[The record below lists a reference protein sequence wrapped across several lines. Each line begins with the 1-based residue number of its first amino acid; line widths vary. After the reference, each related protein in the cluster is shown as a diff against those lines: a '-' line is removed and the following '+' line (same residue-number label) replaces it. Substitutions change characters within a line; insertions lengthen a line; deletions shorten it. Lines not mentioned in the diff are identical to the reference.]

1 MLVFCLHCIQNITL
15 RYLKDYPQREDL
27 LKLLTGFEKFKE
39 KIPMRN
45 SIVMLIICFSVV
57 LVCNVIEAKLLMLI
71 LKVEKLMTTFG
82 EKREV

>member
-1 MLVFCLHCIQNITL
+1 ML
-15 RYLKDYPQREDL
+15 RYLKNYPQREDL

-57 LVCNVIEAKLLMLI
+57 LVCNVIEAKLLMFDDFKGGKI
-71 LKVEKLMTTFG
+71 NDNSWRKEGGVKAEIG
-82 EKREV
+82 RAHV